1 MIGDMTMSDEPSVVR
16 AADLPTYEPAP
27 GATLQMLTG
36 EEHGLGVCLILAAYP
51 PVWDPG
57 HIGIRLVQRS
67 TLFEGHGMFT
77 VDDQELP
84 AVAGDVVVIPP
95 NAWHAFRND
104 GEGWLRVVGVD
115 EGARHDAE
123 FPDTDC

>member
-1 MIGDMTMSDEPSVVR
+1 MTMSHEPSVVR

-51 PVWDPG
+51 PGVGPG
-57 HIGIRLVQRS
+57 PHRHPTGSAIHVV
-67 TLFEGHGMFT
+67 EGHGMFT

-115 EGARHDAE
+115 EGARHDVE
-123 FPDTDC
+123 FPDTDS